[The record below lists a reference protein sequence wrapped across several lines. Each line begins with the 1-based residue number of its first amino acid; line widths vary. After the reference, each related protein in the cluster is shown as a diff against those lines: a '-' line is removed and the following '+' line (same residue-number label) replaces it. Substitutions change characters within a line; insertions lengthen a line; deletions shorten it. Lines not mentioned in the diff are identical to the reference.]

1 MFQIGR
7 TPNFRGACVRSSVTI
22 ILKWRKNNACGTL
35 KISLAG
41 IRMMKT
47 TKRFYLRIKQCVL
60 DSVAAEAKC
69 TLFSLV
75 HRIEIVVQ
83 PRYPLFRAI
92 QLMPE
97 LHCYRSD
104 QLDNSH
110 FDERSTNPPTMTL
123 MMKLSVF
130 VEAVMMAESWFNVT
144 DAIPGTTYN
153 ALVFEVSQ
161 NWARKKILGF
171 VAVVPK
177 HPLQI
182 SCRHSS
188 RRLCQLKRS

>member
-1 MFQIGR
+1 
-7 TPNFRGACVRSSVTI
+7 
-22 ILKWRKNNACGTL
+22 L

-41 IRMMKT
+41 IQMMKT
-47 TKRFYLRIKQCVL
+47 TKRACFRIKQCIPG
-60 DSVAAEAKC
+60 SVAAEAKR
-69 TLFSLV
+69 TLFSLA

-83 PRYPLFRAI
+83 PRFPLFRAI

-104 QLDNSH
+104 QLDSSR
-110 FDERSTNPPTMTL
+110 FDERSANPPRMTL
-123 MMKLSVF
+123 MMKLFVF

-144 DAIPGTTYN
+144 DVILGTTYN
-153 ALVFEVSQ
+153 ASASEVLQ
-161 NWARKKILGF
+161 NWAGRKIPGF

-188 RRLCQLKRS
+188 QRSCQLKRSWGMTKATTHPFFTRALTHRQQSRGAALHAHP